1 MCVLWNM
8 GGLFVELVQDKRE
21 KRNKHIINGLYKR
34 NYMTLESMNKKFLF
48 KEWIW
53 ELILTH
59 TRNMILVHL
68 DEANNLEYIK
78 HGGTKKK
85 KKKIG
90 QKQ

>member
-1 MCVLWNM
+1 
-8 GGLFVELVQDKRE
+8 
-21 KRNKHIINGLYKR
+21 
-34 NYMTLESMNKKFLF
+34 MTLESMNKKFLF

-85 KKKIG
+85 KEKKIG
-90 QKQ
+90 

>member
-1 MCVLWNM
+1 
-8 GGLFVELVQDKRE
+8 
-21 KRNKHIINGLYKR
+21 
-34 NYMTLESMNKKFLF
+34 MTLESMNKKFLF

-78 HGGTKKK
+78 HGGDQKEEKKNESGRNSK
-85 KKKIG
+85 LICLPKSIILCLCDAALNIIIIFF
-90 QKQ
+90 